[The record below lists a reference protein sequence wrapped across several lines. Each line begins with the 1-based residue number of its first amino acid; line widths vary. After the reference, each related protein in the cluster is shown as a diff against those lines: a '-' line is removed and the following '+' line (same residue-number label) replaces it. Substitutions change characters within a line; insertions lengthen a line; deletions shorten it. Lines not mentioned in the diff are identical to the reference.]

1 MKSARKGYIINS
13 LSAKD
18 YAGDSTGQVAMNAI
32 NAMSGQMTYFYT
44 NKVGMNPIVAG
55 NILLISKIADG
66 ISDIVMGRL
75 VDKTNTKD
83 GKARPWLKWMIIPTL
98 LAMILLFTVP
108 KGRSGAGIGIVGTII
123 RIIAPANIT
132 VFILGNC
139 LVTFATAPIVAVLPA
154 MVINCAEWLVKDI
167 SSENGFRVI
176 CLF

>member
-1 MKSARKGYIINS
+1 
-13 LSAKD
+13 
-18 YAGDSTGQVAMNAI
+18 MNAI

-44 NKVGMNPIVAG
+44 NKVGMNPIAAG

-108 KGRSGAGIGIVGTII
+108 KGGGGAGIGIVGTII

-154 MVINCAEWLVKDI
+154 MVINCAE
-167 SSENGFRVI
+167 
-176 CLF
+176 